1 MKRIICCTL
10 FFVSLVTF
18 SQSLVRY
25 DFMDQLP
32 RTCDDIQNYQFNYP
46 LENGMGVKSMSYLD
60 SRQFQSLDL
69 ACIFPLEYKGNVKS
83 ILYKV
88 YVRRNFLSIYGNA
101 FYNTNH
107 ELIFFESKGT
117 HSEEY
122 MYGFDRWSEIRGHE
136 INLIPCI
143 PNSFTYKASPTRD
156 AKGLITNVENELVYS
171 YDSQGRVI
179 KVVYRNGEEGTYK
192 YEYVG
197 ISKNIRK
204 ISVYMYGRIGGDV
217 TYGYENGHIVRVDC
231 NVYYSNGPE
240 GNIETE
246 YHKYYKYDDHNN
258 ISEIVFNRKDYSVNE
273 RTLYTFVNTYDA
285 EGKLSQSQIRIKETG
300 KYYPRNEDL
309 TRKYTYDTQGNWI
322 KIEDDKGC
330 IIRQI
335 DYWTYGNGEDRI
347 YTDKEVS
354 VNATFGNSFAN
365 FYKKNP
371 LNYDCLNGTFVVEKD
386 GSISVGQIQVDGESP
401 KNVKGINIEKI
412 EKEFEKLN
420 WIPAT
425 INGKPVRSYVDVAF
439 KYQKNKA
446 IVMKDIIFTRAEY
459 DAYKNAGDF
468 IAQKEKLRQVEKIKE
483 EALERKPSAV
493 KRLGIM
499 YLQGDMVEKDTI
511 KGMNLLLDIAEGK
524 IITYKEDVIDM
535 LYENKEAILN
545 NDMLT
550 KRIANSKFKDNLV
563 SPGRWEEMCIEAS
576 AKLGNRA
583 IVYKQNNIAKNYGP
597 EKQIK
602 WLEMAIKYF
611 GDLNAMY
618 SLALIYIDNSLNL
631 ERGIKLLTKV
641 ADSGNLD
648 ACYLLGL
655 KYKYGNGVTKDK
667 DKAKYYLKKA
677 KGK

>member
-365 FYKKNP
+365 YYKTNP

-386 GSISVGQIQVDGESP
+386 GSISVEQVQVDGESP
-401 KNVKGINIEKI
+401 KDVKGINIK
-412 EKEFEKLN
+412 KDFEKLN

-459 DAYKNAGDF
+459 DAYNNGGKEKSQFEKTKREAEKGYD
-468 IAQKEKLRQVEKIKE
+468 IAKGKIIDMYLKGIGTQKDINKALNLMVELSLKGLSNHQHKLVNYKTELLEAPNSKELCAMLVKTYDAEHSKIDVNQDWAALVCELAATSGNVYAMYEMGQRKMEGKGVLKDIESAIRYYEQAANKGNQEAMLALGEIYLNSLLGHFDEPKAIEWFTKAYESGNRVAKEKLGNFYINGIH
-483 EALERKPSAV
+483 V
-493 KRLGIM
+493 K
-499 YLQGDMVEKDTI
+499 K
-511 KGMNLLLDIAEGK
+511 
-524 IITYKEDVIDM
+524 
-535 LYENKEAILN
+535 NK
-545 NDMLT
+545 
-550 KRIANSKFKDNLV
+550 
-563 SPGRWEEMCIEAS
+563 
-576 AKLGNRA
+576 KLG
-583 IVYKQNNIAKNYGP
+583 
-597 EKQIK
+597 
-602 WLEMAIKYF
+602 
-611 GDLNAMY
+611 
-618 SLALIYIDNSLNL
+618 
-631 ERGIKLLTKV
+631 
-641 ADSGNLD
+641 
-648 ACYLLGL
+648 
-655 KYKYGNGVTKDK
+655 
-667 DKAKYYLKKA
+667 KKILSE
-677 KGK
+677 